1 MEKRDLIPA
10 QGPEKTTKGSLGPQK
25 DNGKIIRGHGR
36 EKIVIDHDHP
46 KIARGRQKIVVN
58 HPKIV
63 EIAKKIV
70 IGHQKIIAGRQKII
84 AGHQKIMGGYLVP
97 GNMLVLAKKNVKYY
111 ECFKDIVVC

>member
-1 MEKRDLIPA
+1 MERRDLIPA

-36 EKIVIDHDHP
+36 EKIDIDHDYP
-46 KIARGRQKIVVN
+46 KIVGGRQKFVVN

-63 EIAKKIV
+63 QIAKKIV
-70 IGHQKIIAGRQKII
+70 IGHQKIIAGRQKIIAGHQKII

-97 GNMLVLAKKNVKYY
+97 GNMLVLAKKNV
-111 ECFKDIVVC
+111 